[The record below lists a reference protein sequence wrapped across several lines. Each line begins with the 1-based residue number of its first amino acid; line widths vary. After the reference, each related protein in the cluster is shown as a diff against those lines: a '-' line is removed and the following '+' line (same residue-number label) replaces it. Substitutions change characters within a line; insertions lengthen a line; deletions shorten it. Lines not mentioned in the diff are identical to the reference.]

1 MSKDISPIL
10 GGWPHEPGKVSVR
23 KVRGD
28 DGSVKIQLRVDLGVL
43 QMQSEGRPDGVR
55 PHGCESLFDYHRQ
68 QVERMGR
75 GGKEPEEGYLLDER
89 QCELLRAEATQYYY
103 RYLSE
108 FVLEEYEAV
117 ARDTSRNLKLLE
129 FMAEHAQ
136 DEADQVAMEQYRPY
150 ILMMNARAKAQM
162 ALADNRPRLA
172 RTYVRQALVR
182 LKRFY
187 HRFGSSD
194 TYRGSSEVVALEALQ
209 REIEG
214 RIPIDPMTR
223 LKKQLEKAVQEERY
237 EEAARL
243 RDVMDKAQ
251 KRRHLS
257 HTENQGQ

>member
-1 MSKDISPIL
+1 MSKDISPML
-10 GGWPHEPGKVSVR
+10 DGWPHEPGKVSVR

-55 PHGCESLFDYHRQ
+55 PHGCDSLFDYHRQ
-68 QVERMGR
+68 QVERLARSGE
-75 GGKEPEEGYLLDER
+75 GSEGYHLDEQ

-117 ARDTSRNLKLLE
+117 ARDTSRNLKLLD

-136 DEADQVAMEQYRPY
+136 DEADRMVMEQYRPY

-162 ALADNRPRLA
+162 TLADNRPRLA

-187 HRFGSSD
+187 DRFGSSEM
-194 TYRGSSEVVALEALQ
+194 YRGSAEVLALEALL
-209 REIEG
+209 REIEA
-214 RIPIDPMTR
+214 RIPVDPMAR
-223 LKKQLEKAVQEERY
+223 LKRQLEQAVREERY

-243 RDVMDKAQ
+243 RDVMDKVQ
-251 KRRHLS
+251 KRRHVS
-257 HTENQGQ
+257 RTENQGQ

>member
-10 GGWPHEPGKVSVR
+10 NGWPHEPGKVSVR

-43 QMQSEGRPDGVR
+43 QMHSEGRPDGAR
-55 PHGCESLFDYHRQ
+55 PHGCESLFEYHRQ
-68 QVERMGR
+68 QAQRVAES
-75 GGKEPEEGYLLDER
+75 PQASEGYHLDER

-117 ARDTSRNLKLLE
+117 ARDTSRNLKLLD
-129 FMAEHAQ
+129 FTAEHAL
-136 DEADQVAMEQYRPY
+136 DEADQVAMEQFRPY

-187 HRFGSSD
+187 HSFGTSD
-194 TYRGSSEVVALEALQ
+194 MYRGSAEVVALEALQ
-209 REIEG
+209 REIEA
-214 RIPIDPMTR
+214 RMPIDPMTR
-223 LKKQLEKAVQEERY
+223 LKKQLAKAVHEERY

-243 RDVMDKAQ
+243 RDVMDKAL
-251 KRRHLS
+251 KRRHVS